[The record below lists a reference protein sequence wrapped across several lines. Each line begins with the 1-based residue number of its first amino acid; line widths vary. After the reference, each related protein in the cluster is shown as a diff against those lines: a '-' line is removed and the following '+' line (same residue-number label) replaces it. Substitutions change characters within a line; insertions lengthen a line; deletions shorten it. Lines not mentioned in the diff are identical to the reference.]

1 MSKPSYRILVVAFA
15 SALTA
20 GCVAPYRQPETV
32 YPPPQPAPR
41 ALSIQAERRQSQAQ
55 QDRDKGDCQSMASAQ
70 ARSSDTWAAAFTAC
84 MTTRG
89 YSVR

>member
-1 MSKPSYRILVVAFA
+1 MTKSLHIVVGLALV

-20 GCVAPYRQPETV
+20 GCVREAPQPV
-32 YPPPQPAPR
+32 YQPAPQPAPR
-41 ALSIQAERRQSQAQ
+41 ALSIQAERRQSQQQ

-70 ARSSDTWAAAFTAC
+70 AHSSETWAAAFTAC